1 MTFLFLLAGHFL
13 GDFAFQS
20 TWMAEKKGQS
30 WEINFYH
37 VLVYTASV
45 LALGKLGNYS
55 LTITGLLI
63 IALSHFFIDSLKARY
78 EKIPYLWLDQILHLL
93 ILGGVFI
100 FGL

>member
-1 MTFLFLLAGHFL
+1 MPFLFLLAGHFL

-20 TWMAEKKGQS
+20 SWMAEKKGKS

-37 VLVYTASV
+37 CLVYTASV

-55 LTITGLLI
+55 LTVFGLLVI
-63 IALSHFFIDSLKARY
+63 IFSHFFIDSLKARY

-93 ILGGVFI
+93 VLLGVFI
-100 FGL
+100 FGF